1 VRERIDGRAMTVL
14 STGHLAVDFAGGAL
28 FVLIPYL
35 HDKFH
40 LSYTLSAVLVLWST
54 ISGSLVQP
62 LFGLWSDRRGAIW
75 LIPFGVAAG
84 GIGMALASVSP
95 AYGLVVACI
104 VLSGLG
110 TAAFHPEGSKFA
122 AYVSGRK
129 RASGMSLFSIGGN
142 LGFGLGALAAA
153 LLVHALGLHG
163 GLLLAVP
170 SLAVAA
176 VLLSLRGY
184 LLGFVPDREA
194 AQRRRGEDDRRAL
207 RLLLVVIT
215 FRSLAWYGLL
225 TFVPLWEVSQGHS
238 KQYGTGLLWG
248 MLLVGG
254 IGTLAAGPI
263 ADRIGLRTVLLA
275 ANLVICPLMLVFVLV
290 GGAAGA
296 IALAFVGIA
305 VIGTFGIT
313 MVMAQ
318 QYLPTRIGTA
328 SGLSIGFSIGLGGV
342 AAVILGGIA
351 DSVDL
356 RTALYVSSA
365 APVVAVLLTLL
376 LPRERVRRLEP
387 EVAVP

>member
-1 VRERIDGRAMTVL
+1 MRERIDVRAMTAL
-14 STGHLAVDFAGGAL
+14 SGGHLAVDFAGGAL

-35 HDKFH
+35 HDKFQ
-40 LSYTLSAVLVLWST
+40 LSYTLAAVLVLCSA
-54 ISGSLVQP
+54 ISGSVVQP

-75 LIPFGVAAG
+75 LIPVGVATG
-84 GIGMALASVSP
+84 GTGMALAWVSP
-95 AYGLVVACI
+95 TYGLVVLFVI
-104 VLSGLG
+104 VSGLG
-110 TAAFHPEGSKFA
+110 TAAFHPEGSKLA
-122 AYVSGRK
+122 AYVSGRR

-153 LLVHALGLHG
+153 LLVHALGLDG

-170 SLAVAA
+170 CLVVSA
-176 VLLSLRGY
+176 VLFSLRGY
-184 LLGFVPDREA
+184 LLGFVPDRETTPSLG
-194 AQRRRGEDDRRAL
+194 GEDDPRAL
-207 RLLLVVIT
+207 GLLLTVIT
-215 FRSLAWYGLL
+215 FRSLAWYGVL

-238 KQYGTGLLWG
+238 KQYGTALLWG

-275 ANLVICPLMLVFVLV
+275 ANVAICPLMLVFVLV
-290 GGAAGA
+290 GGATGA
-296 IALAFVGIA
+296 IALGLVGVA

-318 QYLPTRIGTA
+318 QYLPSRIGTA

-342 AAVILGGIA
+342 AAVLLGGIA

-365 APVVAVLLTLL
+365 APVVATMLTVL
-376 LPRERVRRLEP
+376 LPRERVGRLEP
-387 EVAVP
+387 GVAVP

>member
-1 VRERIDGRAMTVL
+1 VRERIDVRAMTAL
-14 STGHLAVDFAGGAL
+14 SGGHLAVDFAGGAL

-35 HDKFH
+35 HDKFQ
-40 LSYTLSAVLVLWST
+40 LSYTLAAVLVLCSA
-54 ISGSLVQP
+54 ISGSVVQP

-75 LIPFGVAAG
+75 LIPVGVATG
-84 GIGMALASVSP
+84 GTGMALAWVSP
-95 AYGLVVACI
+95 TYGLVVLFVI
-104 VLSGLG
+104 VSGLG
-110 TAAFHPEGSKFA
+110 TAAFHPEGSKLA
-122 AYVSGRK
+122 AYVSGRR

-153 LLVHALGLHG
+153 LLVHALGLDG

-170 SLAVAA
+170 CLVVSA
-176 VLLSLRGY
+176 VLFSLRGY
-184 LLGFVPDREA
+184 LLGFVPDRETTPSLG
-194 AQRRRGEDDRRAL
+194 GEDDPRAL
-207 RLLLVVIT
+207 GLLLTVIT
-215 FRSLAWYGLL
+215 FRSLAWYGVL

-238 KQYGTGLLWG
+238 KQYGTALLWG

-275 ANLVICPLMLVFVLV
+275 ANVAICPLMLVFVLV
-290 GGAAGA
+290 GGATGA
-296 IALAFVGIA
+296 IALGLVGVA

-318 QYLPTRIGTA
+318 QYLPSRIGTA

-342 AAVILGGIA
+342 AAVLLGGIA

-365 APVVAVLLTLL
+365 APVVATMLTVL
-376 LPRERVRRLEP
+376 LPRERVGRLEP
-387 EVAVP
+387 GVAVP